1 MSNWIEDPVQNELIE
16 LTMRNTM
23 GIKRAHISKLPLNI
37 INYKALARDLIAI
50 ISLNTKFA

>member
-23 GIKRAHISKLPLNI
+23 GIKRAQISKLPLNI
-37 INYKALARDLIAI
+37 INYKAKTKG
-50 ISLNTKFA
+50 LNRNN